1 MLSISITKKPI
12 LSQEQLFMLSVLT
25 VNGGNYL
32 YNLLLGRIL
41 GPEQFSDAAILIT
54 MLLVLSFVAM
64 TFQLAAAKF
73 TVTLSE
79 TIFGAFV
86 KKIYKN
92 AVMVGIFFG
101 AMVVVFA
108 KDLQGIFHTSSSMMF
123 TIFGIGVPLYF
134 LMSVNRGF
142 FQGKKQFK
150 LLSIT
155 YQAEMFT
162 RLGLTLI
169 LVLLFHSQSSVVI
182 AVGVLV
188 SLVVGLFPLNFD
200 KKQLASKVV
209 FPKKELT
216 QVKKFFVITAF
227 YELSQ
232 IIINNSDILLVKHYF
247 EAYDAGL
254 YASLALIGRIVYFV
268 AWMFV
273 MLLLPTV
280 VQLKKEGKDTTKVLM
295 KYVSYIAII
304 ATTIVLACAMFPT
317 LIVQMLFGNDYV
329 EIAPL
334 LWKYAFATGIFAVAN
349 IFAYYFLSL
358 DKYIPVLVSA
368 IFGALQVLL
377 VVFYHAS
384 LDQVVHVQM
393 LAMTFLLFTQVI
405 FFFIDAK
412 KVSTNGKK

>member
-73 TVTLSE
+73 TVTLPD
-79 TIFGAFV
+79 TVFGAFV

-92 AVMVGIFFG
+92 AVVVGIFFG

-108 KDLQGIFHTSSSMMF
+108 KDLQEIFHTSSSTMF

-188 SLVVGLFPLNFD
+188 SLIVGLFPLNFN
-200 KKQLASKVV
+200 KSQFTSKAAL
-209 FPKKELT
+209 PKKDLSL
-216 QVKKFFVITAF
+216 VKKFFVITAF

-247 EAYDAGL
+247 DAYNAGL

-295 KYVSYIAII
+295 KYVSYIAVI
-304 ATTIVLACAMFPT
+304 ASAIVLACAMFPT
-317 LIVQMLFGNDYV
+317 LIVQMLFGADYV
-329 EIAPL
+329 QIAPL
-334 LWKYAFATGIFAVAN
+334 LWKYAFATGVFAVAN

-358 DKYIPVLVSA
+358 DKYVPVLVSA
-368 IFGALQVLL
+368 VFGALQVLL
-377 VVFYHAS
+377 VVFYHTS
-384 LDQVVHVQM
+384 LAQVVHVQM
-393 LAMTFLLFTQVI
+393 FAMVFLLFTQVI
-405 FFFIDAK
+405 FFFIDTK
-412 KVSTNGKK
+412 KVSMNGKK

>member
-200 KKQLASKVV
+200 KKQLTSKVV
-209 FPKKELT
+209 FPKKELA

>member
-200 KKQLASKVV
+200 KKQLTSKVV